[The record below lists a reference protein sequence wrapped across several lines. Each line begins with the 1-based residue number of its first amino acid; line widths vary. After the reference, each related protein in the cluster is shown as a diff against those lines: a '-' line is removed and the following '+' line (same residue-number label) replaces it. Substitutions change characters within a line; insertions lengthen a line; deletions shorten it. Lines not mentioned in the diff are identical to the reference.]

1 MRSMTA
7 FARASKTLPNGG
19 LVWEIKSV
27 NHRFLEVFVRMP
39 EEVRHV
45 EMMVRERL
53 REKLSRG
60 KVEATLKLQLLPNAD
75 SALLDKDRLGQVANL
90 LVQIQQSVPG
100 TAPIDPMSILAWP
113 GVVQNSS
120 GDGDE
125 LEQAIV
131 AACDEAI
138 DALNAA
144 RDREGAALAE
154 IMRQRAE
161 AALKLVENLQRMAP
175 EIIRRHIDSLRVRV
189 RDLAG
194 ELDEG
199 RWSQEVVLL
208 AQRSDVTEEIDRL
221 STHLKE
227 IFTILTKHEPIGRR
241 LDFLMQ
247 ELNREANTLGA
258 KACTMDIT
266 QVSLALKVL
275 IEQMREQIQN
285 LE

>member
-19 LVWEIKSV
+19 LIWEIKSV

-60 KVEATLKLQLLPNAD
+60 KVEATLKLQLLPTTD
-75 SALLDKDRLGQVANL
+75 SALLDVDRLNQIANL
-90 LVQIQQSVPG
+90 VAQIQESVPG
-100 TAPIDPMSILAWP
+100 TKNLDPMTILAWP
-113 GVVQNSS
+113 GIMQNSA
-120 GDGDE
+120 GDGDA
-125 LEQAIV
+125 LEQAII

-138 DALNAA
+138 DALNTA
-144 RDREGAALAE
+144 REREGFALAE

-161 AALKLVENLQRMAP
+161 ASLKLVENLQRMAP
-175 EIIRRHIDSLRVRV
+175 EIIRRHIDNLRARV

-208 AQRSDVTEEIDRL
+208 AQRSDVTEELDRL

-227 IFTILTKHEPIGRR
+227 IFSILKKEEPVGRR

>member
-7 FARASKTLPNGG
+7 FARSSKTLSNGG

-45 EMMVRERL
+45 EMLVRERL

-60 KVEATLKLQLLPNAD
+60 KVEATLKLQLLPTAD
-75 SALLDKDRLGQVANL
+75 TSVLDADRLSQVANL
-90 LVQIQQSVPG
+90 VSQIQAAVPG
-100 TAPIDPMSILAWP
+100 SSQVDPMTILSWP
-113 GVVQNSS
+113 GVVQNST

-125 LEQAIV
+125 LEQAILS
-131 AACDEAI
+131 ACDDAI
-138 DALNAA
+138 DALNTA
-144 RDREGAALAE
+144 RDREGSALAE

-161 AALKLVENLQRMAP
+161 TALKLVENLQRLAP

-189 RDLAG
+189 KDLAG

-227 IFTILTKHEPIGRR
+227 IFSILTKNEPIGRR

>member
-75 SALLDKDRLGQVANL
+75 SALLDKERLSQVANL
-90 LVQIQQSVPG
+90 LGQIQQAVPG
-100 TAPIDPMSILAWP
+100 TTQLDPMSILAWP
-113 GVVQNSS
+113 GIVQNSS

-131 AACDEAI
+131 SACDEAI

-144 RDREGAALAE
+144 RDREGVALAE

-227 IFTILTKHEPIGRR
+227 IFTILTKQEPIGRR

>member
-45 EMMVRERL
+45 EMMVLDRL

-90 LVQIQQSVPG
+90 LGQIQQSVPG

-113 GVVQNSS
+113 GIVQNSS

-125 LEQAIV
+125 LEQAII
-131 AACDEAI
+131 ATCDEAI

-161 AALKLVENLQRMAP
+161 AALKLVENLHRMAP

-227 IFTILTKHEPIGRR
+227 IFTILKKHEPIGRR

>member
-75 SALLDKDRLGQVANL
+75 SALLDKDRLGQVASL
-90 LVQIQQSVPG
+90 LGQIQKAVPG
-100 TAPIDPMSILAWP
+100 TAEIDPMSILAWP
-113 GVVQNSS
+113 GIVQNSS

-144 RDREGAALAE
+144 RDREGTALAE

-161 AALKLVENLQRMAP
+161 AALKLVENLHRMAP

-227 IFTILTKHEPIGRR
+227 IFTILKKNEPIGRR

-275 IEQMREQIQN
+275 IEQMREQNQN

>member
-90 LVQIQQSVPG
+90 LGQIQQSVPG

-113 GVVQNSS
+113 GIVQNSS

-144 RDREGAALAE
+144 RDREGTALAE

-199 RWSQEVVLL
+199 RCSQEVVLL

-227 IFTILTKHEPIGRR
+227 IFTILKKHEPIGRR

>member
-1 MRSMTA
+1 M
-7 FARASKTLPNGG
+7 
-19 LVWEIKSV
+19 
-27 NHRFLEVFVRMP
+27 
-39 EEVRHV
+39 
-45 EMMVRERL
+45 
-53 REKLSRG
+53 
-60 KVEATLKLQLLPNAD
+60 
-75 SALLDKDRLGQVANL
+75 
-90 LVQIQQSVPG
+90 
-100 TAPIDPMSILAWP
+100 
-113 GVVQNSS
+113 QNSA
-120 GDGDE
+120 GDGDA
-125 LEQAIV
+125 LEQAII

-138 DALNAA
+138 DALNTA
-144 RDREGAALAE
+144 REREGGALAE

-175 EIIRRHIDSLRVRV
+175 EIIRRYIDNLRARV

-208 AQRSDVTEEIDRL
+208 AQRSDVTEELDRL

-227 IFTILTKHEPIGRR
+227 IFSILKKDEPVGRR

>member
-7 FARASKTLPNGG
+7 FARASKTLTNGDF
-19 LVWEIKSV
+19 VWEIKSV

-39 EEVRHV
+39 EEVRHL
-45 EMMVRERL
+45 EMAVRERL
-53 REKLSRG
+53 RDKLNRG
-60 KVEATLKLQLLPNAD
+60 KVEATLKLQLIPTTD
-75 SALLDKDRLGQVANL
+75 SAQLDTGRLDQVANL
-90 LVQIQQSVPG
+90 LAQIQKTVPG
-100 TAPIDPMSILAWP
+100 TKNIDPMAILAWP
-113 GVVQNSS
+113 GIVQSNT
-120 GDGDE
+120 GDAE
-125 LEQAIV
+125 AFEKAIV
-131 AACDEAI
+131 DTCEEAV
-138 DALNAA
+138 DLLNEA
-144 RDREGAALAE
+144 REREGAALAE

-161 AALKLVENLQRMAP
+161 GSLKLVENLQRMAP
-175 EIIRRHIDSLRVRV
+175 EIIRRHIDNLRSKVRE
-189 RDLAG
+189 LAG

-208 AQRSDVTEEIDRL
+208 AQRSDITEELDRL
-221 STHLKE
+221 STHLNE
-227 IFTILTKHEPIGRR
+227 IFVILKRNEPVGRR

-285 LE
+285 VE

>member
-75 SALLDKDRLGQVANL
+75 SALLDKDRLGQVASL
-90 LVQIQQSVPG
+90 LGQIQKAVPG
-100 TAPIDPMSILAWP
+100 TAEIDPMSILAWP
-113 GVVQNSS
+113 GIVQNSS

-144 RDREGAALAE
+144 RDREGTALAE

-161 AALKLVENLQRMAP
+161 AALTR
-175 EIIRRHIDSLRVRV
+175 
-189 RDLAG
+189 
-194 ELDEG
+194 
-199 RWSQEVVLL
+199 
-208 AQRSDVTEEIDRL
+208 
-221 STHLKE
+221 
-227 IFTILTKHEPIGRR
+227 
-241 LDFLMQ
+241 
-247 ELNREANTLGA
+247 
-258 KACTMDIT
+258 C
-266 QVSLALKVL
+266 
-275 IEQMREQIQN
+275 
-285 LE
+285 

>member
-1 MRSMTA
+1 MTA

-75 SALLDKDRLGQVANL
+75 SALLDKERLSQVANL
-90 LVQIQQSVPG
+90 LGQIQQAVPG
-100 TAPIDPMSILAWP
+100 TTQLDPMSILAWP
-113 GVVQNSS
+113 GIVQNSS

-131 AACDEAI
+131 SACDEAI

-144 RDREGAALAE
+144 RDREGVALAE

-227 IFTILTKHEPIGRR
+227 IFTILTKQEPIGRR

>member
-7 FARASKTLPNGG
+7 FARASRTLSNGG

-45 EMMVRERL
+45 EMLVRERL
-53 REKLSRG
+53 REKLNRG
-60 KVEATLKLQLLPNAD
+60 KVEATLKLQLLPSAD
-75 SALLDKDRLGQVANL
+75 SALLDQGRLGQIANL
-90 LVQIQQSVPG
+90 LGQIQKAVPG
-100 TAPIDPMSILAWP
+100 TASVDPVSILSWP
-113 GVVQNSS
+113 GIIQNSS
-120 GDGDE
+120 GDNDE
-125 LEQAIV
+125 LEQAII

-138 DALNAA
+138 DALNTA

-175 EIIRRHIDSLRVRV
+175 EIIRRHIDSLRARV

-227 IFTILTKHEPIGRR
+227 IFSIIKKHEPIGRR

>member
-7 FARASKTLPNGG
+7 FARASKTLSNGA

-45 EMMVRERL
+45 EMLVRERL
-53 REKLSRG
+53 RDKLSRG
-60 KVEATLKLQLLPNAD
+60 KVEATLKLQLLPNAE

-90 LVQIQQSVPG
+90 LGQIQQAVPG
-100 TAPIDPMSILAWP
+100 TAQVDPMTILAWP
-113 GVVQNSS
+113 GIVQNSS

-125 LEQAIV
+125 LEQAII
-131 AACDEAI
+131 AACDEAV
-138 DALNAA
+138 DALNTA

-175 EIIRRHIDSLRVRV
+175 EIIRRHIDSLRSRV

-227 IFTILTKHEPIGRR
+227 IFTILKKHEPIGRR

>member
-90 LVQIQQSVPG
+90 LGQIQQSVPG
-100 TAPIDPMSILAWP
+100 TAAIDPMSILSWP
-113 GVVQNSS
+113 GIVQNSS

-144 RDREGAALAE
+144 RDREGTALAE

-161 AALKLVENLQRMAP
+161 AALKLVENLHRMAP

-227 IFTILTKHEPIGRR
+227 IFTILKKHEPIGRR

>member
-90 LVQIQQSVPG
+90 LGQIQQSVPG

-113 GVVQNSS
+113 GIVQNSS

-144 RDREGAALAE
+144 RDREGTALAE

-175 EIIRRHIDSLRVRV
+175 EIIRRHIASLRVRV

-194 ELDEG
+194 VLDEG

-227 IFTILTKHEPIGRR
+227 IFTILKKHEPIGRR

>member
-1 MRSMTA
+1 MTA

-45 EMMVRERL
+45 EMMVLDRL

-90 LVQIQQSVPG
+90 LGQIQQSVPG

-113 GVVQNSS
+113 GIVQNSS

-125 LEQAIV
+125 LEQAII
-131 AACDEAI
+131 ATCDEAI

-161 AALKLVENLQRMAP
+161 AALKLVENLHRMAP

-227 IFTILTKHEPIGRR
+227 IFTILKKHEPIGRR

>member
-7 FARASKTLPNGG
+7 FARASKTLSNGS

-45 EMMVRERL
+45 EMSVRERL
-53 REKLSRG
+53 RDKLSRG
-60 KVEATLKLQLLPNAD
+60 KVEATLKLQLLPTTD
-75 SALLDKDRLGQVANL
+75 STQLDAQRLTQVAEL
-90 LVQIQQSVPG
+90 LSQVQKAVSG
-100 TAPIDPMSILAWP
+100 TKNVDPMAVLAWP
-113 GVVQNSS
+113 GVVQNST
-120 GDGDE
+120 GDGEE
-125 LEQAIV
+125 LEQAIIS
-131 AACDEAI
+131 ACEEAV
-138 DALNAA
+138 DLLNAA
-144 RDREGAALAE
+144 REREGAALAD
-154 IMRQRAE
+154 IMQQRAE

-175 EIIRRHIDSLRVRV
+175 EIIRRHIDNLRARV

-194 ELDEG
+194 DLDEG

-208 AQRSDVTEEIDRL
+208 AQRADVTEELDRL
-221 STHLKE
+221 ATHLRE
-227 IFTILTKHEPIGRR
+227 IFSILKKNEPVGRR

>member
-7 FARASKTLPNGG
+7 FARASTTLNNGG

-39 EEVRHV
+39 EEVRHL
-45 EMMVRERL
+45 EMAVRERL
-53 REKLSRG
+53 RDKLNRG
-60 KVEATLKLQLLPNAD
+60 KVEATLKLQLIPTTD
-75 SALLDKDRLGQVANL
+75 SAQLDSNRLDQVANL
-90 LVQIQQSVPG
+90 VAQIQKAVPG
-100 TAPIDPMSILAWP
+100 TNAVDPMTILSWP
-113 GVVQNSS
+113 GIVQSNA
-120 GDGDE
+120 GDAE
-125 LEQAIV
+125 AFEKAIV
-131 AACDEAI
+131 DTCVEAV
-138 DALNAA
+138 DLLNTA
-144 RDREGAALAE
+144 REREGAALAE
-154 IMRQRAE
+154 IMRQRAD
-161 AALKLVENLQRMAP
+161 AALKMVSNLQRMAP
-175 EIIRRHIDSLRVRV
+175 EIIRRHIDNLRVKV

-208 AQRSDVTEEIDRL
+208 AQRSDITEELDRL
-221 STHLKE
+221 STHLNE
-227 IFTILTKHEPIGRR
+227 IFSILKKDEPVGRR

>member
-1 MRSMTA
+1 
-7 FARASKTLPNGG
+7 
-19 LVWEIKSV
+19 
-27 NHRFLEVFVRMP
+27 MP

-60 KVEATLKLQLLPNAD
+60 KVEATLKLQLLPTTD
-75 SALLDKDRLGQVANL
+75 SALLDTDRLNQIANL
-90 LVQIQQSVPG
+90 VAQIQESVPG
-100 TAPIDPMSILAWP
+100 TKNLDPMTILAWP
-113 GVVQNSS
+113 GIMQNSA
-120 GDGDE
+120 GDGDA
-125 LEQAIV
+125 LEQAII

-138 DALNAA
+138 DALNTA
-144 RDREGAALAE
+144 REREGFALAE

-161 AALKLVENLQRMAP
+161 ASLKLVENLQRMAP
-175 EIIRRHIDSLRVRV
+175 EIIRRHIDNLRARV

-208 AQRSDVTEEIDRL
+208 AQRSDVTEELDRL

-227 IFTILTKHEPIGRR
+227 IFSILKKEEPVGRR

>member
-7 FARASKTLPNGG
+7 FARANKTLNNGG
-19 LVWEIKSV
+19 LVWEVKSV

-39 EEVRHV
+39 EEVRHL
-45 EMMVRERL
+45 EMLIREKL

-60 KVEATLKLQLLPNAD
+60 KVEISLKLQLITNSDNARID
-75 SALLDKDRLGQVANL
+75 QNRLQQVSKLLSE
-90 LVQIQQSVPG
+90 IQTTVHG
-100 TAPIDPMSILAWP
+100 TAAVDPMTILAWP
-113 GVVQNSS
+113 GIVQNANED
-120 GDGDE
+120 DGS
-125 LEQAIV
+125 LEEAILQT
-131 AACDEAI
+131 CDEAI
-138 DALNAA
+138 DALNEA
-144 RDREGAALAE
+144 RHREGIALAE

-161 AALKLVENLQRMAP
+161 TALQLVENLEKIAP
-175 EIIRRHIDSLRVRV
+175 ELIRRHIETLRTRV
-189 RDLAG
+189 KDLAG

-227 IFTILTKHEPIGRR
+227 IFSILKKNEPIGRR

-258 KACTMDIT
+258 KACAMDIT